1 MYSDI
6 VPSFVTTQSFS
17 LRNNSYA
24 DSVRIGLIT
33 ILVKPHN
40 KIMAA
45 LCICCGESKSR
56 FYNLWTKKCVLFEI
70 ESIIKS
76 LMNSNLEINSLKK
89 KEIFLRGVT
98 SGERFK

>member
-1 MYSDI
+1 MYGDI

-17 LRNNSYA
+17 LRNNPYA

-33 ILVKPHN
+33 ILVKQS

-56 FYNLWTKKCVLFEI
+56 FYNLWTKKCVLFET